1 MRLALA
7 RSDRLEASADKN
19 HRADIEAVLM
29 SAAPRPLYLSSR
41 SMPGDFPFANLV
53 FHPAAGLPVAPP
65 ARAPIG
71 QPSVIAVRIWELGR
85 LQRGDLNFRTTVPS
99 SC

>member
-41 SMPGDFPFANLV
+41 SMPGDFPFANLI
-53 FHPAAGLPVAPP
+53 FHPRCASGNWGGLSAAIL
-65 ARAPIG
+65 ILG
-71 QPSVIAVRIWELGR
+71 QRSL
-85 LQRGDLNFRTTVPS
+85 S
-99 SC
+99 SY